1 MKTAVQ
7 AMKQNHG
14 WHAPAWADLRELCE
28 QQGACLSIYMGSH
41 MGGSGS
47 MSTADRLR
55 ALLPALDEA
64 LVDRGVL
71 APDRED
77 LLAPIRMLSREATLE
92 KGHEDGLVLF
102 RSPHLFHIYK
112 LPWEAPETW
121 RLEGRFYLRP
131 LWEALTSNR
140 SFLVLALA
148 RKRIRLLEWSNNM
161 TREVPLPDEVPTE
174 LERFGAFKQPD
185 HDLMGKSMAGPSV
198 GKMGGVVFG
207 TGAGHDKEYHQLH
220 DFHKAIDR
228 GLHTLLNSIHV
239 PLVLAGTEADVA
251 SYLRI
256 NSYPLILVE
265 AVSGSTD
272 GGWTDEEITRLARRI
287 VQRWSPEQERKALSD
302 MDRAVPREKS
312 LEMNRIVI
320 SAEAGRVLHL
330 FVATGANDQC
340 GNLDRISG
348 RLLLSGEFRSSH
360 DDFVN
365 AAMIETVLHDGNVW
379 VLPPERMPDKASVA
393 AMFRY

>member
-1 MKTAVQ
+1 
-7 AMKQNHG
+7 MKQNSN
-14 WHAPAWADLRELCE
+14 WHVPAWADLRELCE
-28 QQGACLSIYMGSH
+28 QQGACLSIYMGCH
-41 MGGSGS
+41 MGGGGTAT
-47 MSTADRLR
+47 TADRLR
-55 ALLPALDEA
+55 ALLPALEEA

-77 LLAPIRMLSREATLE
+77 LLAPIRMLTRDATLE
-92 KGHEDGLVLF
+92 KGHEEGLAIF

-112 LPWEAPETW
+112 IPWEAQETW

-131 LWEALTSNR
+131 LWEMLTMNR

-148 RKRIRLLEWSNNM
+148 RKRIRLLEWNHGM
-161 TREVPLPDEVPTE
+161 TREVPLPVDVPTD
-174 LERFGAFKQPD
+174 LEGFGAFKRPD
-185 HDLMGKSMAGPSV
+185 HDLMGKSSAGPSV
-198 GKMGGVVFG
+198 GKMTGVVFG

-228 GLHTLLNSIHV
+228 GLHPHLNNVHI
-239 PLVLAGTEADVA
+239 PLVLAGTEVDVA

-256 NSYPLILVE
+256 NTYPLILVE

-272 GGWTDEEITRLARRI
+272 GGWTDEEITRFARRI
-287 VQRWSPEQERKALSD
+287 VQRWSPEQERKALAD
-302 MDRAVPREKS
+302 IDRAIPREKS
-312 LEMNRIVI
+312 LEMNRIVV

-330 FVATGANDQC
+330 FVALGADDQY
-340 GNLDRISG
+340 GNLDRVSG
-348 RLLLSGEFRSSH
+348 RILLSGEFRSSN

-365 AAMIETVLHDGNVW
+365 AAMIETVMHDGNVW
-379 VLPPERMPDKASVA
+379 VLPPERMPEKASVA